1 MRKKNKGN
9 HGNPVSS
16 RPSSEMDQI
25 EAMMTKKVSETTS
38 VAIDKAVH
46 GLLHKTADRNKICTA
61 VLIDL
66 AVEAMCGSIISYGYD
81 PLKADN
87 EGRRAAIG
95 GIEGAPTITVSA
107 KSTDKLNATAL
118 FFGVKVT
125 HLLQDAILGQRYNW
139 QRMQP
144 VNARS
149 MSAIRLQMFELEQL
163 GPQ

>member
-1 MRKKNKGN
+1 MGKKNKGN
-9 HGNPVSS
+9 RSGPAHR
-16 RPSSEMDQI
+16 RPAVDIEGI
-25 EAMMTKKVSETTS
+25 EAMMAKTVAETTS

-46 GLLHKTADRNKICTA
+46 ALLNRTARRNKISSA
-61 VLIDL
+61 VLIDQ

-81 PLKADN
+81 PFKADN
-87 EGRRAAIG
+87 EGRKAIVG

-107 KSTDKLNATAL
+107 KSTDKLNAIAL

-125 HLLQDAILGQRYNW
+125 HLLQDAILGQRFNW

-163 GPQ
+163 GHR